1 MNRIASR
8 TGICLVVCL
17 LLLTGFGLF
26 VMEFFT
32 QSGSWVMRPG
42 SPHIYHGDNIGCGT
56 VVDRDG
62 NLLLDL
68 GDGRTYVP
76 DELLRMATVH
86 WLGDRNGSIS
96 IPVLSHYADAMAG
109 YDGFNGLYAY
119 GGVGG
124 EAKITLS
131 SYVQRTALEALAG
144 QKGTVAVYNY
154 QTGELICAVTT
165 PTFDPDNVP
174 VLTPEN
180 EAQYE
185 GMYLNRFIQSLYT
198 PGSIFKIV
206 TLAAALEELP
216 DIRQQSFTCE
226 GKLSYGPD
234 EIVCTRTHGTQDL
247 RTAFRNSCNCAFAQ
261 IAGMLGGE
269 KLQAYGEKF
278 GITKP
283 VTFDGITTAQ
293 GQFTPSG
300 AADVNVAWSA
310 IGQYTD
316 LINPCSFL
324 TFVGAIAAGGR
335 GTNPYL
341 VEGIQVGSKETYS
354 AATQFGDLLMS
365 RETAATIR
373 EFMRF
378 NVQDAYGDENFP
390 GLSVCAKTGTAEVGG
405 EKKPNAMLTGFVADG
420 SLPLAFVVC
429 VEDGG
434 YGSSVCIP
442 IASKILSACKTALNG

>member
-8 TGICLVVCL
+8 TGICLVICL
-17 LLLTGFGLF
+17 LLVAGFGLF
-26 VMEFFT
+26 LLEFFT
-32 QSGSWVMRPG
+32 QSGSWVMHPG
-42 SPHIYHGDNIGCGT
+42 SPHVFQGDNIGCGT

-76 DELLRMATVH
+76 DEILRMATVH
-86 WLGDRNGSIS
+86 WLGDRNSSIS

-124 EAKITLS
+124 QAKITLS
-131 SYVQRTALEALAG
+131 SYVQKAALEALAG

-174 VLTPEN
+174 ELTPET
-180 EAQYE
+180 EEKYE

-206 TLAAALEELP
+206 TLAAALEEFP
-216 DIRQQSFTCE
+216 EIRQMHFTCE
-226 GKLSYGPD
+226 GKLSYGVD
-234 EIVCTRTHGTQDL
+234 EIVCTGKHGTQDL
-247 RTAFRNSCNCAFAQ
+247 KTAFRNSCNCAFAQ

-278 GITKP
+278 GITTA

-293 GQFTPSG
+293 GQFAPAG

-335 GTNPYL
+335 GTTPYL
-341 VEGIQVGSKETYS
+341 VEEIRVGNKETYS
-354 AATQFGDLLMS
+354 AATQFGDLLVS
-365 RETAATIR
+365 KETAETIR

-390 GLSVCAKTGTAEVGG
+390 GLNVCAKTGTAEVGG
-405 EKKPNAMLTGFVADG
+405 EKKPNAMLTGFVADS
-420 SLPLAFVVC
+420 SLPLAFIVC

-434 YGSSVCIP
+434 YGSAVCIP
-442 IASKILSACKTALNG
+442 IASEILSACKEAFGG